1 MSNNEKWRMMKMKIY
16 CCLEH
21 VEVALDT
28 VVDET
33 EVPPFINEIN
43 KEENQEVTNNSK
55 EFTCEYCGQPAV
67 YIVAN

>member
-1 MSNNEKWRMMKMKIY
+1 MKIY
-16 CCLEH
+16 CCQDH

-33 EVPPFINEIN
+33 EVPPFINEII

-55 EFTCEYCGQPAV
+55 GFTCEYCGQPAV